1 MTDRDVP
8 VISILVA
15 IQLHPSPHLICQPP
29 MSRNSGM
36 TYVIATLQPSLL
48 LAEKL
53 CDRPRVS
60 FSCRCFRSR
69 GGGSDPSKTLTQL
82 VHVGGSVEH
91 TSAPQTSHVGA
102 PESHLVGPGLPYLTL
117 CVPMTGSPPRFHVGL
132 SETATVRRTATS
144 VAYRA
149 LAPDIQTTTL
159 SVSHSGSI

>member
-1 MTDRDVP
+1 MTDRGSV
-8 VISILVA
+8 
-15 IQLHPSPHLICQPP
+15 
-29 MSRNSGM
+29 
-36 TYVIATLQPSLL
+36 SLAGAL
-48 LAEKL
+48 
-53 CDRPRVS
+53 DP
-60 FSCRCFRSR
+60 R
-69 GGGSDPSKTLTQL
+69 GGGSDPAKTLTWL

-117 CVPMTGSPPRFHVGL
+117 CVRMTGSPPRFHVGL

-144 VAYRA
+144 VAYRG

>member
-1 MTDRDVP
+1 MTDRGSV
-8 VISILVA
+8 
-15 IQLHPSPHLICQPP
+15 
-29 MSRNSGM
+29 
-36 TYVIATLQPSLL
+36 SLAGAL
-48 LAEKL
+48 
-53 CDRPRVS
+53 DP
-60 FSCRCFRSR
+60 R

-149 LAPDIQTTTL
+149 LPPDIQTTTL

>member
-1 MTDRDVP
+1 MTDRGSV
-8 VISILVA
+8 
-15 IQLHPSPHLICQPP
+15 
-29 MSRNSGM
+29 
-36 TYVIATLQPSLL
+36 SLAGAL
-48 LAEKL
+48 DP
-53 CDRPRVS
+53 C
-60 FSCRCFRSR
+60 
-69 GGGSDPSKTLTQL
+69 GGGSDPAKTLTQL

-149 LAPDIQTTTL
+149 LAPDIQTNYNSHGL
-159 SVSHSGSI
+159 SFWVNIGSCC